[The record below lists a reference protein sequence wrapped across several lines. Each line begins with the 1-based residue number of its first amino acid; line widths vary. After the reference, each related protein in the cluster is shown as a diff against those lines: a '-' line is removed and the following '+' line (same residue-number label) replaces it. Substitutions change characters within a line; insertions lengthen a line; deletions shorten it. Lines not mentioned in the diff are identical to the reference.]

1 MATHSTAPAP
11 RSWSVSLGR
20 LATAA
25 AAVAGIA
32 TLATPAPAP
41 AQQDAVLSDGT
52 YLFGESPVADT
63 LGATYFVVQVD
74 DRQVVGAL
82 YQPSSSFDCVHGEV
96 TTGKMQ
102 LTVAPAF
109 GQAQTSYTLALTATD
124 ATVANDQGAGQVTTI
139 AGMQPLTE
147 LSALDWQLLERCGVQ

>member
-1 MATHSTAPAP
+1 MASLSTVTAS
-11 RSWSVSLGR
+11 RSWPVLLSR

-25 AAVAGIA
+25 AAVVGVAA
-32 TLATPAPAP
+32 LAAPAP
-41 AQQDAVLSDGT
+41 AQQDTVLADGT
-52 YLFGESPVADT
+52 YLFGESPIADT

-74 DRQVVGAL
+74 NQQVVGAL

-96 TTGKMQ
+96 TTGEMR
-102 LTVAPAF
+102 LTIASSF
-109 GQAQTSYTLALTATD
+109 GQEPTPYTVALTATD
-124 ATVANDQGAGQVTTI
+124 ATVAQSQGAGQGTTI